1 VQERSES
8 VNVRSARDVTR
19 THKMSE
25 RGFFC
30 FVYIYIYKLVGGCQL
45 SPRIC
50 VVCDGVVM
58 QWRGSGLKNVI
69 VVTKLK
75 HVIALT
81 KLKHAIALTK
91 LERVIALIK
100 PRHVLSVN

>member
-1 VQERSES
+1 
-8 VNVRSARDVTR
+8 VTR

-58 QWRGSGLKNVI
+58 QWDSGLKNVI
-69 VVTKLK
+69 ALTNLK

-81 KLKHAIALTK
+81 KLKQAIALTK